1 MVNDAVLE
9 YMDYIENTRNLRQM
23 KKSIIKVR
31 KSARLSD
38 NLNLISESYV
48 AGAHCV
54 LSRHGERFAW
64 VVKREKLVR
73 LLQSSLEGYEGRRQF
88 YIRW

>member
-23 KKSIIKVR
+23 EKSIIKVR

-38 NLNLISESYV
+38 
-48 AGAHCV
+48 
-54 LSRHGERFAW
+54 
-64 VVKREKLVR
+64 KLFS
-73 LLQSSLEGYEGRRQF
+73 Q
-88 YIRW
+88 WN